1 MPFIVFFDNISVTFH
16 DDSDAV
22 TRLNISGNISGV
34 DGWVCAF
41 TFKKTGTEQQK
52 LRIRFL

>member
-34 DGWVCAF
+34 DG
-41 TFKKTGTEQQK
+41 
-52 LRIRFL
+52 